1 LKENFESE
9 IKVKKSLEKNYE
21 KLQQILNNLVSSIKN
36 LYLDQEKLK
45 TTANLLKQKVTIF
58 FEDDLSNGKDEVESN
73 QD

>member
-1 LKENFESE
+1 M
-9 IKVKKSLEKNYE
+9 KKSLEKNYE